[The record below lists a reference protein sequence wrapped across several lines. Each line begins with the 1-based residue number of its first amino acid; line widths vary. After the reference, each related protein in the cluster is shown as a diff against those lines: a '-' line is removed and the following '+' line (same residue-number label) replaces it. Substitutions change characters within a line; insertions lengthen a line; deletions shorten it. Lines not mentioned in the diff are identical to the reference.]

1 MLSVSLI
8 LKASPLRISNAGLSA
23 VVVTD
28 GDEAAA
34 AALRDELLDMCW
46 DSRADWV
53 FEPEPLDEAVGRAME
68 MAATPEEKP
77 VILLDHYDNTASG
90 GTMDTTTVL
99 KAVLDAGLDDVCFYG
114 IFDPAAVQEME
125 AAGVGATLTLSLG
138 GKMDMPAIGLTGE
151 PLELEGTVL
160 TL

>member
-1 MLSVSLI
+1 MPENMPEHLI
-8 LKASPLRISNAGLSA
+8 LIHGAWAGGWVWERLLAPLRAAGFRPH
-23 VVVTD
+23 
-28 GDEAAA
+28 
-34 AALRDELLDMCW
+34 ALELPGNGHGP
-46 DSRADWV
+46 R
-53 FEPEPLDEAVGRAME
+53 G
-68 MAATPEEKP
+68 
-77 VILLDHYDNTASG
+77 H
-90 GTMDTTTVL
+90 
-99 KAVLDAGLDDVCFYG
+99 LDAGLDDVCFYG